1 MLQAIRSK
9 VASWVAKALFA
20 MLILSFAVWGIGDI
34 FTQRTVQPNV
44 ATVGDTKVTSIQLD
58 RAFRDLV
65 AQYRQAFGPAFDVE
79 QARQFGLV
87 DQALDGLVRD
97 ALFDETAK
105 RLGLRVSDELV
116 RTEIAEIPAFRDATG
131 RFSAAQFRFVLQQN
145 QLTEQDLVAIVRRN
159 IAQQALTAGLAGG
172 AVAPGV
178 LAEDLYR
185 HRAERRVAE
194 VVQVAAARFVDVPVP
209 DEATIV
215 AHHRDNAPRFTRPE
229 TRDVTILKVTVD
241 DLIGEVSASED
252 EIALAYA
259 QRSGEFR
266 RPERR
271 SVDLVQADDRETAQ
285 RIADAA
291 RAAGDFAAAAV
302 EAGRE
307 IIPADDAEQDSL
319 FLPEIGRAAFALAE
333 GAVSDPV
340 ETGLGWY
347 VVRVRSVQAATER
360 PLGEVRDELAL
371 GVRREKAIDRLF
383 EFTNR
388 LEDAL
393 AGGASLEEAA
403 TRFQL
408 RLEKVRQ
415 MTAGGRPF
423 DGSIPPAIP
432 GFAQIVGTAFQ
443 QSAGQTSRL
452 LETRE
457 QSAYAVRTDV
467 VTPPALRPLDDVRAD
482 VVAAWQADERQRRST
497 ALANELAGAVR
508 AGAAVADAAVER
520 QLGFSLTPPFV
531 RDARTDVPADVAQ
544 RAFAMKAGEVAVG
557 ETVAGA
563 FVVRLIEVL
572 PAAPSEAPDAVGQV
586 RTAAA
591 AAIARDLGDQ
601 FTAALRQTVPV
612 DIDRAAVSQLFRSN

>member
-34 FTQRTVQPNV
+34 FTQRTTPQTV
-44 ATVGDTKVTSIQLD
+44 ATVGDTKVTPVQLD

-65 AQYRQAFGPAFDVE
+65 AQYRQAFGPAFDTE

-105 RLGLRVSDELV
+105 RLGIRVSDALV
-116 RTEIAEIPAFRDATG
+116 RSEITEIPAFKDATG
-131 RFSAAQFRFVLQQN
+131 RFSPAQFRFVLQQN
-145 QLTEQDLVAIVRRN
+145 QLSEQDVITIVRRN
-159 IAQQALTAGLAGG
+159 LSQQALTAGLAG
-172 AVAPGV
+172 AAAAPGA

-185 HRAERRVAE
+185 HRMERRVAE
-194 VVQVAAARFVDVPVP
+194 VVEIGAARFVDVPAP
-209 DEATIV
+209 DEATT
-215 AHHRDNAPRFTRPE
+215 AAYHRDNAPRFTKPE
-229 TRDVTILKVTVD
+229 TRDITLIKVTVD
-241 DLIGEVSASED
+241 DLIGEVSANED

-271 SVDLVQADDRETAQ
+271 SVDLVQTDDRDAAQ
-285 RIADAA
+285 RLAEAA
-291 RAAGDFAAAAV
+291 RASGDFAAAAT

-319 FLPEIGRAAFALAE
+319 FLPEIGRAAFALAA
-333 GAVSDPV
+333 GAVSDPI

-347 VVRVRSVQAATER
+347 VVRVRTIQPATER
-360 PLGEVRDELAL
+360 PLAEVRDELAL

-403 TRFQL
+403 NRFQL

-415 MTAGGRPF
+415 VTAAGRPF
-423 DGSIPPAIP
+423 DGSAPPAIP
-432 GFAQIVGTAFQ
+432 GYGQIVGTAFQ
-443 QSAGQTSRL
+443 QTAGQTSRL

-457 QSAYAVRTDV
+457 QSAYAVRTDA
-467 VTPPALRPLDDVRAD
+467 VTPPALRPLDEVRAE
-482 VVAAWQADERQRRST
+482 VVAAWQADERQRRAV
-497 ALANELAGAVR
+497 ALANELAEAVR
-508 AGAAVADAAVER
+508 GGAAVPDAAVAR
-520 QLGFSLTPPFV
+520 QLSFTLTPPFT
-531 RDARTDVPADVAQ
+531 RDARTEVAPDVAQ
-544 RAFAMKAGEVAVG
+544 RAFAMKTGEVAVG
-557 ETVAGA
+557 ETAAGT
-563 FVVRLIEVL
+563 FVVRLVEVL
-572 PAAPSEAPDAVGQV
+572 PAAPADAPDAVAQI

-591 AAIARDLGDQ
+591 AAIARDLSDQ
-601 FTAALRQTVPV
+601 FATALRQMVPV
-612 DIDRAAVSQLFRSN
+612 DINRAAVSQLFQSN